1 MNNIKKEDFMKTSTK
16 LGILGIVTSLAVQIT
31 IGVIEIRDYRKGK
44 RRMAKQDIDLIAET
58 ITVKQDEMKK
68 AKKNAS
74 KTVVKEA

>member
-1 MNNIKKEDFMKTSTK
+1 MKTSTK
-16 LGILGIVTSLAVQIT
+16 LGILGIVTSIAVQIT

-44 RRMAKQDIDLIAET
+44 RRMAKHDIDLIADT
-58 ITVKQDEMKK
+58 ITVKQEEMKK